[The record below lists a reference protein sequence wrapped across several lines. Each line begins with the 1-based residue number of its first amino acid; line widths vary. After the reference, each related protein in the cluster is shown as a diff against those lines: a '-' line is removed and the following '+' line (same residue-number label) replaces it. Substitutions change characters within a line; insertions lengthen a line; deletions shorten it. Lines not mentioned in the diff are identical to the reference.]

1 MYRETEPHLSSQINV
16 LSYEDGGIN
25 KLFEPLIMS
34 AYEEA
39 RYLLPK
45 LPQVINIEF
54 GTNYPYGEDGVT
66 GSALSPDSMKI
77 GIRIDQDDRTSQYRK
92 VKQVVMHEAY
102 HIGQGFYNSKPC
114 SALEAAIYEG
124 CASVFEKEYLSIAAK
139 WTNYAQ
145 HTDEELFGWLEQI
158 KNINADQYFE
168 SSGETWRKWAFFDP
182 DTGESWRIYKT
193 GTWLIEKIIAKN
205 DVNSLELNDLNAE
218 QIYKMI

>member
-1 MYRETEPHLSSQINV
+1 MYRETEPHLNSLINV
-16 LSYEDGGIN
+16 LSYEDREVN

-34 AYEEA
+34 AYEEV

-45 LPQVINIEF
+45 LPQAINIEF

-77 GIRIDQDDRTSQYRK
+77 GVRIDQVDRTSQYRK

-158 KNINADQYFE
+158 KNIDADQYFE

-182 DTGESWRIYKT
+182 DTGELWRIYKT

>member
-77 GIRIDQDDRTSQYRK
+77 GVRIDQDDRTSQYRK

-205 DVNSLELNDLNAE
+205 DVNSLELNDLNAK